1 MKKVLALIMAAM
13 MMLSLAAC
21 GGKNAND
28 EPAQPDNPA
37 AEEDVSGPA
46 AEGEGPVEDELVVE
60 PGTSVQEEPADKE
73 QPSAGS
79 DTVGNTLLAEFEAQ
93 MTANPDATAQ
103 ELADA
108 ILANEVI
115 QFSAATMEVEPG
127 YLTGFDEAEISGFE
141 TGVMFAPMIGTIPF
155 VGYIFELAEDAD
167 VDAFVQ
173 TLTDNAN
180 PRWNIC
186 TMADETIVTHQGNI
200 VFFLMCP
207 VSLEE

>member
-1 MKKVLALIMAAM
+1 MKKVLALIMAAVM
-13 MMLSLAAC
+13 MFSLMAC
-21 GGKNAND
+21 GGKTNE
-28 EPAQPDNPA
+28 EPAGDAPA

-46 AEGEGPVEDELVVE
+46 AEGEGPVEDEMVVE
-60 PGTSVQEEPADKE
+60 PGTSVEEVPAGEE
-73 QPSAGS
+73 QPAQSS
-79 DTVGNTLLAEFEAQ
+79 DTLGNTLLAEFEAQ
-93 MTANPDATAQ
+93 MSANPDMTAQ

-108 ILANEVI
+108 ILANESI
-115 QFSAATMEVEPG
+115 LFSGATMEVEPG

-141 TGVMFAPMIGTIPF
+141 TGVMFAPAIGTIPF

-167 VDAFVQ
+167 MDAFVK

-180 PRWNIC
+180 PRWNVC
-186 TMADETIVTHQGNI
+186 TMADETIATYQGNT